1 MSMKEIKGKAKK
13 HRDLILIMIPL
24 IIATIVVVFN
34 LMPAELLGFFSDAY
48 TIALLFTLV
57 IITALAT
64 RKRSRK

>member
-1 MSMKEIKGKAKK
+1 MITKEIKIKAKK

-64 RKRSRK
+64 KRRSKK

>member
-1 MSMKEIKGKAKK
+1 MSIKEIKINVKK
-13 HRDLILIMIPL
+13 RRDLILIMIPL
-24 IIATIVVVFN
+24 IIATMVVVFN

-64 RKRSRK
+64 RRRSRN